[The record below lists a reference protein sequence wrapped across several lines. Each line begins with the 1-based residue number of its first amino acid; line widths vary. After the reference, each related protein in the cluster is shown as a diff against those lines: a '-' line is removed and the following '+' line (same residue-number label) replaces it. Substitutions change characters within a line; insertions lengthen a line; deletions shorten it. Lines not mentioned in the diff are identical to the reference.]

1 MSQLQLTEQQIDGIE
16 DMRRVLGAPHI
27 NCVPLG
33 AGTPKGAIF
42 QASIGEVRLR
52 TGELSAD
59 IRTRSSVESDLLSFS
74 MKLDSAGSL
83 FSFRSGEE
91 VLPGD
96 VFRLARGDVND
107 YRATGTMRFAVISL
121 HPDLLRRHGAED
133 ALQGDRS
140 VWEHRQWFRAP
151 HATRALVAR
160 SVQRIASQVLR
171 VDWTVTGQALH
182 QLQAELIEPLVWGI
196 TSVELRSRGRHA
208 LSAATIV
215 RKVEDWV
222 DGQPPASIQI
232 ADLCRA
238 LHLSRRTLHRAFAE
252 TLGMGPA
259 RYLTLQRLTV
269 VRTEL
274 RRGEPP
280 GIKVTDTAIKY
291 GFWELGRFAREYR
304 QIFGERP
311 SETLGKGTS
320 YGVGLKAN
328 GRAGTLSS
336 PAT

>member
-1 MSQLQLTEQQIDGIE
+1 MSQLQVTRQRIDGIE

-33 AGTPKGAIF
+33 AGTPRGAIF
-42 QASIGEVRLR
+42 QASIGDIFLR
-52 TGELSAD
+52 AGELSAD
-59 IRTRSSVESDLLSFS
+59 IRTRSSVVSELMSFS
-74 MKLDSAGSL
+74 MKLDSPGSL

-107 YRATGTMRFAVISL
+107 YRFTGYMRFAVISL
-121 HPDLLRRHGAED
+121 HPDLLLRDGAQD

-151 HATRALVAR
+151 PAIRALVAR
-160 SVQRIASQVLR
+160 SVQRITSQVLQLDR
-171 VDWTVTGQALH
+171 TVTGQALR
-182 QLQAELIEPLVWGI
+182 QLQAELLEPLVWGI
-196 TSVELRSRGRHA
+196 TSGERSANERHA
-208 LSAATIV
+208 LSAANVV

-222 DGQPPASIQI
+222 DGQPPATIQI
-232 ADLCRA
+232 ADICRA

-259 RYLTLQRLTV
+259 RYLMLKRLAA
-269 VRTEL
+269 VRAEL
-274 RRGEPP
+274 RKSDPAA
-280 GIKVTDTAIKY
+280 INVTDTATRY

-304 QIFGERP
+304 QMFGERP
-311 SETLGKGTS
+311 SDTLSKGMR
-320 YGVGLKAN
+320 YGVGF
-328 GRAGTLSS
+328 
-336 PAT
+336 